1 MVPDPGPANN
11 STPAWGPGPP
21 AAPGG
26 SGWVAAVLCV
36 VIALTAAANSLLIA
50 LICTQ
55 PALRN
60 TSNFF
65 LVSLFTSDLMVG
77 LVVMPP
83 AMLNA
88 LYGRW
93 VLARDL
99 CLLWAAFDVMCC
111 SASILNL
118 CLISLDRYLLI
129 LSPLRYKL
137 RMTPP
142 RALALVLG
150 AWSLAALASFL
161 PLLLGWHELGHVRA
175 PALGQCQLLPSLP
188 FVLVASG
195 LTFFLPSGAI
205 CFTYCRIL
213 LAARRQA
220 VQVASLTTGV
230 ASQALETLQNI
241 LEFQQAAMTGLAS
254 SEVGWLPWPAHAP
267 SYVYKDLLSSLGPAD
282 GSLDQAFPTGA
293 VCRRGQQHPA
303 WTWGLFPCQDL
314 KAPQGPCPPALRPL
328 CLCSPPQP
336 LVSPQRGQAQHRSP
350 KSRPPGLR
358 TFLLVSIGVPPTYAC
373 VCHGLSEAS
382 GWSSG
387 FPGLPGSP
395 GPGTEALLRAGLQ
408 GMGWGVGLRCCG
420 EGVVRASVCTLLSL
434 HPLARSPSPN
444 CACAVSVIH
453 LPPPLSFLLLLLPG
467 GGCDHRNIC
476 VEEEGVELGEA
487 GSGAVCGCSKPG
499 SWGTQSFGHVLQ
511 NENPWSWGR
520 AGRRLWPGFSTA
532 DKAPPLER
540 GGRRGKE
547 LCREGKVLVQFRKRW
562 PLPGFKAQ
570 VCSPW
575 PTRPFC
581 KLCTLARP

>member
-1 MVPDPGPANN
+1 MVPEPGPANS
-11 STPAWGPGPP
+11 STPVWGSGPP
-21 AAPGG
+21 AATAG
-26 SGWVAAVLCV
+26 SGWAAAALCV

-93 VLARDL
+93 VLARSL

-137 RMTPP
+137 RMTQA

-175 PALGQCQLLPSLP
+175 PAPGQCRFLASLP

-220 VQVASLTTGV
+220 LQVACLTTGT
-230 ASQALETLQNI
+230 AGQALETLQVPRTPRPGVESADSRRLATKHSRKALKASLTLGILLGMFFVTWLPFFVANI
-241 LEFQQAAMTGLAS
+241 VQAVCDCISAGLFDILTWLGYCNSTMNPIIYPLFMQDFKRALGRFLPCPRCPREQQASLAS
-254 SEVGWLPWPAHAP
+254 P
-267 SYVYKDLLSSLGPAD
+267 SMRTSHS
-282 GSLDQAFPTGA
+282 GA
-293 VCRRGQQHPA
+293 R
-303 WTWGLFPCQDL
+303 
-314 KAPQGPCPPALRPL
+314 
-328 CLCSPPQP
+328 
-336 LVSPQRGQAQHRSP
+336 
-350 KSRPPGLR
+350 PGLS
-358 TFLLVSIGVPPTYAC
+358 LQHVVPLPLPQDSDSDSDLGSGGSA
-373 VCHGLSEAS
+373 GLR
-382 GWSSG
+382 
-387 FPGLPGSP
+387 
-395 GPGTEALLRAGLQ
+395 LRAQ
-408 GMGWGVGLRCCG
+408 
-420 EGVVRASVCTLLSL
+420 
-434 HPLARSPSPN
+434 
-444 CACAVSVIH
+444 
-453 LPPPLSFLLLLLPG
+453 LLLPG
-467 GGCDHRNIC
+467 
-476 VEEEGVELGEA
+476 EA
-487 GSGAVCGCSKPG
+487 TRDV
-499 SWGTQSFGHVLQ
+499 
-511 NENPWSWGR
+511 
-520 AGRRLWPGFSTA
+520 
-532 DKAPPLER
+532 PP
-540 GGRRGKE
+540 
-547 LCREGKVLVQFRKRW
+547 
-562 PLPGFKAQ
+562 P
-570 VCSPW
+570 
-575 PTRPFC
+575 
-581 KLCTLARP
+581 ARPTAVNVSDIDRTEPELRRHPLGTPTN

>member
-36 VIALTAAANSLLIA
+36 VIALTAVANSLLIA

-220 VQVASLTTGV
+220 VQVTSLTTGV
-230 ASQALETLQNI
+230 ASQALETLQVLGMLPEIWACGMDRNEWPLESRVATLPPSAPPSSSSSWHHGGLMPEIQGEFLSCTHAI
-241 LEFQQAAMTGLAS
+241 LDPGPLPHCFSPGSLGRPLLAACFQGCLLCSGARATYKGSNQLLPCSNPHCTQDISGCGLRMWSCGLPPCLPSASLLGCTKQPWRPHAALSRHQAPICANVFALAVPS
-254 SEVGWLPWPAHAP
+254 AWHALPWAC
-267 SYVYKDLLSSLGPAD
+267 SCLTLSSSPVPRMVLTVLSAEP
-282 GSLDQAFPTGA
+282 S
-293 VCRRGQQHPA
+293 
-303 WTWGLFPCQDL
+303 
-314 KAPQGPCPPALRPL
+314 PCPI
-328 CLCSPPQP
+328 CSPSNP
-336 LVSPQRGQAQHRSP
+336 S
-350 KSRPPGLR
+350 
-358 TFLLVSIGVPPTYAC
+358 LLV
-373 VCHGLSEAS
+373 
-382 GWSSG
+382 
-387 FPGLPGSP
+387 
-395 GPGTEALLRAGLQ
+395 
-408 GMGWGVGLRCCG
+408 
-420 EGVVRASVCTLLSL
+420 
-434 HPLARSPSPN
+434 
-444 CACAVSVIH
+444 
-453 LPPPLSFLLLLLPG
+453 
-467 GGCDHRNIC
+467 
-476 VEEEGVELGEA
+476 
-487 GSGAVCGCSKPG
+487 
-499 SWGTQSFGHVLQ
+499 
-511 NENPWSWGR
+511 
-520 AGRRLWPGFSTA
+520 
-532 DKAPPLER
+532 
-540 GGRRGKE
+540 
-547 LCREGKVLVQFRKRW
+547 VLVI
-562 PLPGFKAQ
+562 
-570 VCSPW
+570 
-575 PTRPFC
+575 
-581 KLCTLARP
+581 LA